1 MITNET
7 GTAPIVLVD
16 GIGEFIVGSEC
27 FEVLVKERV
36 RGAYQYIIEF
46 NFATGSFRIEEPVRV
61 GEPFVFTIVKITK
74 LTREIVYDIEPYIP
88 ILSEIRQNPIKSIL
102 DMASMQ
108 IVGVKPMMPQHM
120 IPSIVEKIFDPN
132 IEDELLLLEIMNR
145 FELTGHEY
153 LVRKEISRMR
163 SFY

>member
-46 NFATGSFRIEEPVRV
+46 NFATGSFRIEEPARV

-88 ILSEIRQNPIKSIL
+88 IFQVL
-102 DMASMQ
+102 
-108 IVGVKPMMPQHM
+108 
-120 IPSIVEKIFDPN
+120 
-132 IEDELLLLEIMNR
+132 
-145 FELTGHEY
+145 
-153 LVRKEISRMR
+153 
-163 SFY
+163 